1 MPRPSFDEIFLDIA
15 RTLSTRSTCPKLH
28 VGAVVVDTRNR
39 IVGCGYN
46 GAPSGLAH
54 CDSAGCNEEDGHCTL
69 AVHADIN
76 SILNAP
82 NPALLQGATMYLHGG
97 RPCYRCAQAIVV
109 VGIKRVVYFDT
120 GYIITTKG
128 DSLLADAGVTISRW
142 SRPAPMNEPWRLP

>member
-1 MPRPSFDEIFLDIA
+1 MPRPSFDEIFLSIA
-15 RTLSTRSTCPKLH
+15 RTLSARSTCPKLH
-28 VGAVVVDTRNR
+28 VGAVIADTRNR

-54 CDSAGCNEEDGHCTL
+54 CDSVGCNEEDGHCTR

-82 NPALLQGATMYLHGG
+82 NPALLQDATMYLYGG
-97 RPCYRCAQAIVV
+97 RPCYRCAQAIVA

-120 GYIITTKG
+120 GYTVSIKG
-128 DSLLADAGVTISRW
+128 DRLLNDARVTISRQI
-142 SRPAPMNEPWRLP
+142 RPALPNDSGLIK